1 MALYSP
7 PLLCYYWPVYYMYI
21 IFLYLLSQILHY
33 IHSILYNCFKNNKWE
48 RHAFI
53 LFHIMTKFPL
63 LVLFYLCVCVYE
75 FKFLSWGRM
84 RNGVLVL
91 LGRKPSAWELVGGV
105 GGRRREPVF
114 FVAAFWSGVWTLL
127 NWDRGRE
134 KGHGSF
140 TVRFLTGVSWIFF
153 NRCLF
158 ICYLPLGPH
167 PEV

>member
-21 IFLYLLSQILHY
+21 IFLYLLSQIHY
-33 IHSILYNCFKNNKWE
+33 IHIILYNYFKNNKE
-48 RHAFI
+48 MRKACIYTVLYNDKIPFTGAF
-53 LFHIMTKFPL
+53 LFFS
-63 LVLFYLCVCVYE
+63 VCVWIQILKLRQDE
-75 FKFLSWGRM
+75 KWCPA
-84 RNGVLVL
+84 
-91 LGRKPSAWELVGGV
+91 PSGKKALCLRAGV
-105 GGRRREPVF
+105 GREPVF

-127 NWDRGRE
+127 NWERGRE